1 MSAYERS
8 VVKFSLSNFHVT
20 QLELATTKYAIYH
33 RSFAATRPASPLPAF
48 PLPICHTLSWTGTQF
63 IIKFKYLHHFHTLM
77 TRNLWM
83 NTRISGDLC
92 AVSANTHPHPLPCS
106 LPVARLQFPLLL
118 PGHCGGLDCH
128 CRHCCHCC
136 HLLSVRLTQQAW
148 ASSCSS
154 YQRAVVMAASESAQA
169 CGYLFAWLVAAQ
181 CWNKYAEGRINLLT
195 RFKVR

>member
-48 PLPICHTLSWTGTQF
+48 PLPIYHTLSWTRTQF

-83 NTRISGDLC
+83 NTRISRDLC
-92 AVSANTHPHPLPCS
+92 AVSANTHS
-106 LPVARLQFPLLL
+106 LALFLSLACNFLCCFLAIVVASAAIAAIAATCCLYASRSRRLKLITSSVELLI
-118 PGHCGGLDCH
+118 
-128 CRHCCHCC
+128 
-136 HLLSVRLTQQAW
+136 LS
-148 ASSCSS
+148 ASSRHGSLGVRSGLWIFICMISC
-154 YQRAVVMAASESAQA
+154 RAV
-169 CGYLFAWLVAAQ
+169 L
-181 CWNKYAEGRINLLT
+181 K
-195 RFKVR
+195 